1 MLKLPKVLVVATS
14 RKTRGGIT
22 SVIRAHEQG
31 QQWAQFHCHWVQ
43 THQDG
48 ISLRKLGYFI
58 GALIDFCCRLPFYDI
73 VHIHISEPIS
83 ALRKIPFFV
92 LSKILGKKTI
102 IHFHSF
108 SPETTILGT
117 RRSVYKYLFTHADCV
132 IVLSEFW
139 KEIIIKKLPVNYN
152 AIRVLYNPCQKFLFD
167 KDVEAQMWILYAG
180 TLNERKGYKDLIKA
194 FALIAK
200 KYPDWKIIF
209 AGNGEIE
216 EGKNLAKKLG
226 ISAQT
231 EFMGWITGDMKTKVF
246 QQSSI
251 FCLPSYAEGFPMAV
265 LDAWAC
271 GLPVITTPVGGIP
284 DVAQDGK
291 NMLLFTPGDTNA
303 LAAKM
308 DLMIRDVSL
317 RRAIGEESVKLSQT
331 IFNIKTIN
339 ERLGDIY
346 TDVANVTRT

>member
-1 MLKLPKVLVVATS
+1 MPKVLVVATS

-22 SVIRAHEQG
+22 SVINAHEQG
-31 QQWAQFHCHWVQ
+31 QQWSLFHCHWVQ
-43 THQDG
+43 THRDG
-48 ISLRKLGYFI
+48 NPLRKLGYLI

-73 VHIHISEPIS
+73 VHIHISEPVS

-108 SPETTILGT
+108 SPETTILGMC
-117 RRSVYKYLFTHADCV
+117 RNVYKYLFTHADCV

-139 KEIIIKKLPVNYN
+139 KEIIIKNLPVYYN
-152 AIRVLYNPCQKFLFD
+152 AIRVLYNPCPQCLID
-167 KDVEAQMWILYAG
+167 KDVESKMQILYAG

-200 KYPDWKIIF
+200 RYPDWKIVF

-216 EGKNLAKKLG
+216 EGKNLAKNLG
-226 ISAQT
+226 IAVQT
-231 EFMGWITGDMKTKVF
+231 EFIGWITGNMKAKVF
-246 QQSSI
+246 QESSI

-265 LDAWAC
+265 LDAWAY

-291 NMLLFTPGDTNA
+291 NMMLFMPGDTNT

-308 DLMIRDVSL
+308 DMMIRDVSL
-317 RRAIGEESVKLSQT
+317 RNAIREESVKLSQT
-331 IFNIKTIN
+331 IFNIKVIN

-346 TDVANVTRT
+346 TDVANATRV